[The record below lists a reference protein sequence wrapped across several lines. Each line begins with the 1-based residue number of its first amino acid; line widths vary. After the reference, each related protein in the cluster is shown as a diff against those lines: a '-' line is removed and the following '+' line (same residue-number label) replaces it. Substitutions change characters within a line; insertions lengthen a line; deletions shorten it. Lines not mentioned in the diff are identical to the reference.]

1 MTINLP
7 SSTTSTQTVVIK
19 TNVEADY
26 SIVCPFTT
34 SNLTPSEAYIS
45 LLANT
50 ISVNASLI

>member
-7 SSTTSTQTVVIK
+7 SSSTSTQTVVIK